1 MPATVFPSSLPLT
14 TPNPANQTFNFDTVL
29 ATMLQAF
36 DGVSDCLFVVGKP
49 PQVEAFGKLRPV
61 DVPQFMPALQPIH
74 TKAIAEKLLGET
86 ERLRADY
93 KERGSCDTSYAV
105 PNLAR
110 FRVNVFKQNGH
121 YAIVMR
127 KLSTD
132 IPTVDALKLPA
143 LCKEIAKEK
152 NGLVFVTGATGNGKT
167 TSLAAILNEI
177 NATQDVHV
185 VTLEDPIEYL
195 HPHKRSTFSQR
206 ELGRDFPDFATGLR
220 AALRQAP
227 KVILVGEVRDRETM
241 EIALTAAE
249 TGHVVFA
256 TLHTIN
262 AAQTLHRVIGMFD
275 QEEEGQIRERLSD
288 VLRFV
293 VSQRLIPKLA
303 GGRTLAT
310 EVMGSNLRVKE
321 AVLMGENDIRSF
333 HDIIEDNSVHG
344 WHTFEMCLL
353 RLFKENRISED
364 TAMIYSVNK
373 PNMRK
378 AIDLARKEMGETND
392 GPSDLSLDLSA
403 LHTKPGE
410 ITPGSPAAAAHS
422 AGVKLRL

>member
-1 MPATVFPSSLPLT
+1 MPAQSYPASPLS
-14 TPNPANQTFNFDTVL
+14 TPNPASQPLNLDTVL
-29 ATMLQAF
+29 STMLQTF

-61 DVPQFMPALQPIH
+61 DIPQFMPTLQPVH
-74 TKAIAEKLLGET
+74 TKLVAEKLIGDN
-86 ERLRADY
+86 ERLKLDY

-105 PNLAR
+105 PNVAR

-132 IPTVDALKLPA
+132 IPTIESLKLPPI
-143 LCKEIAKEK
+143 CKEFAKEK
-152 NGLVFVTGATGNGKT
+152 NGLIFVTGATGNGKT

-177 NATQDVHV
+177 NVGQDVHV

-195 HPHKRSTFSQR
+195 HPHKRATFSQR
-206 ELGRDFPDFATGLR
+206 ELGRDFPDIAVGLR

-249 TGHVVFA
+249 TGHIVFA

-262 AAQTLHRVIGMFD
+262 ASQSLHRVIGMFD
-275 QEEEGQIRERLSD
+275 QEEEAQIRERLAD
-288 VLRFV
+288 VLRFIM
-293 VSQRLIPKLA
+293 SQRLIPKMA
-303 GGRTLAT
+303 GGRILAS

-321 AVLMGENDIRSF
+321 AILLGEGDLRNF
-333 HDIIEDNSVHG
+333 HEIIEDNSVHG
-344 WHTFEMCLL
+344 WHTFEMFLL
-353 RLFKENRISED
+353 RLFRESRITED
-364 TAMIYSVNK
+364 TAMVYSVNK

-378 AIDLARKEMGETND
+378 AIDLARKEMGTID
-392 GPSDLSLDLSA
+392 DAPTDLSLDIEA
-403 LHTKPGE
+403 LHTRPGE
-410 ITPGSPAAAAHS
+410 INPGVPSS
-422 AGVKLRL
+422 QTTFGKRR